1 MNLIIRNVRIKLF
14 LFFISF
20 FIFLCQNDFEDYIKD
35 FVESP
40 KLIKNQLCSFNP
52 ISKVT
57 FDNITCQCLDGFVKE
72 NNIRK
77 INNFEV
83 DCSYQLKS
91 RLITFVLSLLAP
103 IGLDYFYLE
112 HIVIFVLIF
121 IIVICRIV
129 VNIILLNCVLKYD
142 KLQSI
147 GNVDKNFEK
156 KYIKFKYV
164 VIIIDF
170 IFLLFYIINAILQ
183 GTGVIKDKNGFSTIS
198 DFYIE

>member
-1 MNLIIRNVRIKLF
+1 MKIILRNGCLKIF
-14 LFFISF
+14 LFSISF
-20 FIFLCQNDFEDYIKD
+20 HIYFCQNNFEEDLKAFI
-35 FVESP
+35 ESP
-40 KLIKNQLCSFNP
+40 KLIKNQLCSFN
-52 ISKVT
+52 S
-57 FDNITCQCLDGFVKE
+57 ITSVNLESIKCQCHEGFVRD

-77 INNFEV
+77 INNYDV

-121 IIVICRIV
+121 IIVICGIV

>member
-1 MNLIIRNVRIKLF
+1 M
-14 LFFISF
+14 
-20 FIFLCQNDFEDYIKD
+20 
-35 FVESP
+35 
-40 KLIKNQLCSFNP
+40 
-52 ISKVT
+52 
-57 FDNITCQCLDGFVKE
+57 
-72 NNIRK
+72 
-77 INNFEV
+77 
-83 DCSYQLKS
+83 
-91 RLITFVLSLLAP
+91 
-103 IGLDYFYLE
+103 
-112 HIVIFVLIF
+112 IF
-121 IIVICRIV
+121 IIVICGIV

-164 VIIIDF
+164 VIIINF